1 MPPETINEV
10 DKFFAGLP
18 STDKRVADVFG
29 DTPIV
34 EEKKDEE
41 NDPEK
46 GATDPEDGDPENGE
60 PVRKNRQHRRA
71 ESKKWEDRLS
81 EKERDIIAREARIEE
96 RERARLAA
104 LETDPNVDPLLVQ
117 MYGDNTDAIRLH
129 QQLIAKST
137 KDAED
142 RAFQRFQES
151 AAEEK
156 RQRQKFESEV
166 LEGLESIEDVYD
178 VELTSDS
185 PRAKKTRSEFLG
197 LIEKL
202 SPKNADGDIIAY
214 VDFDSAWNIYSSTR
228 AKDTQKTETT
238 TRAKEIAAQTM
249 TKATTGASTPKAVTP
264 GFDGW
269 KKDFG
274 VVN

>member
-1 MPPETINEV
+1 MPPETTNEV

-18 STDKRVADVFG
+18 STDKRTADVFG
-29 DTPIV
+29 DTPAV
-34 EEKKDEE
+34 EKEETEE

-46 GATDPEDGDPENGE
+46 GATEDGESENGE

-71 ESKKWEDRLS
+71 ESRKWEERLT
-81 EKERDIIAREARIEE
+81 EKEREIIAREARIEE
-96 RERARLAA
+96 RERARVAA
-104 LETDPNVDPLLVQ
+104 LENDPNVDPLLVQ

-129 QQLIAKST
+129 QQLLAKST

-142 RAFQRFQES
+142 RAFQRYQES

-202 SPKNADGDIIAY
+202 SPKNTDGDIIAY
-214 VDFDSAWNIYSSTR
+214 VDFDSAWNIYSATR
-228 AKDTQKTETT
+228 SKDAQKTETT

-249 TKATTGASTPKAVTP
+249 TKATTGVNAPKAVTP

-269 KKDFG
+269 KKDFN
-274 VVN
+274 VS